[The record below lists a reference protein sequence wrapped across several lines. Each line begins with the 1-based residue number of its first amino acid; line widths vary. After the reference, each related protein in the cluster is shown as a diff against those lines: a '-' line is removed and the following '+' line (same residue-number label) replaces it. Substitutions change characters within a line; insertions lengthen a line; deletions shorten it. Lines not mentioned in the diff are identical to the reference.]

1 MCACP
6 RCSVEEIGRTSAV
19 VKVLVNLAIFLQ

>member
-6 RCSVEEIGRTSAV
+6 RCSVEEIRRASAV